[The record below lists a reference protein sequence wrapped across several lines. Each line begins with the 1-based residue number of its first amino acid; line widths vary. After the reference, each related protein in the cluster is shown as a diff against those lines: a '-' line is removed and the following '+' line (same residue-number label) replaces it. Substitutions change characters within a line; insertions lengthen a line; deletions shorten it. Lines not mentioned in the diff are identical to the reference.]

1 MLAPAYAPTGANHHL
16 PERSRDVA
24 LHALVARAAD
34 GDNVAWAII
43 VRRFSRRLASLARS
57 YRLAPEDVDEV
68 VQRTFIS
75 LYRHI
80 DSLRD
85 PAALPGWLE
94 TTARHEALRLLSRRR
109 QEPALDEEFAGGFV
123 APYVSDGRPSD
134 WYRGELAQAIDR
146 LPTHQRLLLRLLN
159 STDEPSY

>member
-1 MLAPAYAPTGANHHL
+1 MLAPAYAPTAAHHHL
-16 PERSRDVA
+16 PERRRDVT
-24 LHALVARAAD
+24 LHALPGRAAAGAD
-34 GDNVAWAII
+34 DAWAII
-43 VRRFSRRLASLARS
+43 VRRFSRRLASLSRS
-57 YRLAPEDVDEV
+57 YRLPPEDVDEV

-109 QEPALDEEFAGGFV
+109 QEQP
-123 APYVSDGRPSD
+123 
-134 WYRGELAQAIDR
+134 
-146 LPTHQRLLLRLLN
+146 
-159 STDEPSY
+159 